1 MPARFDLAPW
11 EIAASAVVGIAA
23 SVAGLWVLPPA
34 AAVIGGYML
43 FSVLLIVV
51 VDRRQF
57 LIPDIL
63 SLPAIPLGLAL
74 SLMDHDPVA
83 SLTSRAAAAAAA
95 ALALYSLARL
105 YRKARGFDGLG
116 LGDVKLAAAAGAW
129 TGFTGLPLVLLVA
142 SVAALS
148 AVLLRSLLVRSD
160 RATLT
165 TAVPFGSFLAPAILA
180 VWVFQQAGF
189 Y

>member
-1 MPARFDLAPW
+1 MLARFEVAPW
-11 EIAASAVVGIAA
+11 EIAASAVAGVAA
-23 SVAGLWVLPPA
+23 AVAGLWVLPPA

-51 VDRRQF
+51 VDSRQF
-57 LIPDIL
+57 LIPDVL

-74 SLMDHDPVA
+74 AALDHDA
-83 SLTSRAAAAAAA
+83 LSSLADRAGAAAAA
-95 ALALYSLARL
+95 ALALYALARL

-129 TGFTGLPLVLLVA
+129 TGFAGLPLVLLAA

-148 AVLLRSLLVRSD
+148 AVLLRSLLTRSD
-160 RATLT
+160 RATLV
-165 TAVPFGSFLAPAILA
+165 TAVPFGSFLAPVILV
-180 VWVFQQAGF
+180 VWVFQRAGV